1 MKEAQPLLPRNV
13 DEIIKQPA
21 NNAEENPSLPND
33 LSSNNKFLS
42 AIRQHLLET
51 QKGIVFMDP
60 TFWLMDNLRL
70 ARQHVDLMY
79 Y

>member
-1 MKEAQPLLPRNV
+1 MEEAQPLLPSND
-13 DEIIKQPA
+13 DEILKQPA
-21 NNAEENPSLPND
+21 NDAKENLSPPND
-33 LSSNNKFLS
+33 LSSTNKFLS

-51 QKGIVFMDP
+51 QKRIVFMDP